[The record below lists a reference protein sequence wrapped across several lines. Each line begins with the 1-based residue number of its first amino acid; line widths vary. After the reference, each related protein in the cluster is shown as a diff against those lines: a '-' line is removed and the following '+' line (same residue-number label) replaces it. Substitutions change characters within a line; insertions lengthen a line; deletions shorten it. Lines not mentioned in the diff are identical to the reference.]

1 MEPVDLS
8 GSDAPTA
15 RRFAWAQLDLVN
27 QGMRPG
33 EATKVLEEQ
42 FAEDAKKW
50 VPWSQQSRLSDA
62 DCMWSACMVSACDC
76 IVQPW
81 GRGGRI

>member
-33 EATKVLEEQ
+33 EATKVLEER
-42 FAEDAKKW
+42 FAEEAKKW
-50 VPWSQQSRLSDA
+50 VPWAQQ
-62 DCMWSACMVSACDC
+62 
-76 IVQPW
+76 
-81 GRGGRI
+81 